1 MTIENDDDLNKLK
14 AIGRIVFE
22 TLMLMKRQMQIG
34 MTTFE
39 LDEIGAKNLEKYG
52 ARSAPMV
59 MYDFP
64 GHTCISVNDEAA
76 HGIPGDRVLCD
87 GDLVNIDVSAEREG
101 YWVDTGG
108 SFPVGPPNDS
118 VADLCTHTRAA
129 LRKAVFAAKAGRPIN
144 VIAKAVE
151 GEARRGGYNII
162 DGLAGHG
169 VGRFIHEPPTVANIY
184 SSADRQRLHEG
195 LVIAIEP
202 FLTKGSGAIVE
213 ADDGWTLKTADGSLS
228 AQFEHS
234 VVITKGNPI
243 VLT

>member
-1 MTIENDDDLNKLK
+1 MTIESDDDRSAL
-14 AIGRIVFE
+14 AAVGRIIRE
-22 TLMLMKRQMQIG
+22 TLAEMARQLCPG
-34 MTTFE
+34 MTTAE
-39 LDEIGAKNLEKYG
+39 LDAIGGAMLEAEG
-52 ARSAPMV
+52 ARSAPRLA
-59 MYDFP
+59 YDFP

-76 HGIPGDRVLCD
+76 HGIPGDRVLRD
-87 GDLVNIDVSAEREG
+87 GDLVNIDVSAERDG

-108 SFPVGPPNDS
+108 SFPVGPPS
-118 VADLCTHTRAA
+118 EAVADLCAHTRAA

-144 VIAKAVE
+144 AIAKAVE

-169 VGRFIHEPPTVANIY
+169 IGRFIHEAPTVANIY

-213 ADDGWTLKTADGSLS
+213 ADDGWTLKTADGSLA
-228 AQFEHS
+228 AQYEHS

-243 VLT
+243 ILT